1 MSLGAYLSR
10 FGQENPEL
18 EEDDDYQRW
27 ASQAKKAVLAAIQK
41 QTDNKPGWIEGN
53 SLDEQI
59 GQELGGWDNLIQLQ
73 RYAAHVHF
81 TGQPPEKPA
90 EADDLDSDE
99 YLLRYKAAI
108 EEESSKVSGGLQFR
122 HLIMTGDQVRYI
134 PLDFPEPLWVE
145 ENGSEAIM
153 SIGSSHQLYYEL
165 TEINKHLLMVG
176 DYGQLGD
183 DDAWKL
189 YENEEDPWRFVKW
202 AWIVLHWLA
211 RESVNKKLSIYF
223 E

>member
-1 MSLGAYLSR
+1 
-10 FGQENPEL
+10 
-18 EEDDDYQRW
+18 
-27 ASQAKKAVLAAIQK
+27 
-41 QTDNKPGWIEGN
+41 
-53 SLDEQI
+53 
-59 GQELGGWDNLIQLQ
+59 
-73 RYAAHVHF
+73 
-81 TGQPPEKPA
+81 
-90 EADDLDSDE
+90 
-99 YLLRYKAAI
+99 
-108 EEESSKVSGGLQFR
+108 
-122 HLIMTGDQVRYI
+122 
-134 PLDFPEPLWVE
+134 
-145 ENGSEAIM
+145 M